1 MLSWKGT
8 RPMKTRDY
16 FLKGLSQGL
25 HKKRQWMN
33 CLFSIVYNIN
43 EFEQHYDYRLY
54 KDEQGLFFFVPGSGD
69 QKEYLEEY
77 KEDVALLHFRD
88 AITISPGEIDNYKG
102 TGPLETTYGNVF
114 VNHLCLV
121 LPFGDIFEF
130 QTGLFNLGKLEKEI
144 LARMID
150 DPEDNDDPNLKAPD
164 GKLYVRQYLMFAEH
178 ILTLPAYSDG
188 VVTATTKKS
197 LMASPD
203 RDAIRSK
210 WIADNQHRLTD
221 PAAVAELSTLLKKVD
236 DDYLAGDESE
246 EFYRSKKKLEGA
258 RKKVHYMFGG
268 ESAFS
273 DGTKVELIAKSL
285 EEGIDMDKLPVMFNS
300 LRAGSYNRGKQ
311 TALGGESTKTI
322 YRMVGTA
329 RIVEHDCGTHIG
341 IPTVIHPYLNGS
353 LVGYGM
359 IENGK
364 TTVLTAEM
372 LNSLVGK
379 TIEIRGPMSC
389 KTGRDVD
396 KGILGKGKNICAV
409 CAGAAL
415 AENPNGIPAAAAG
428 VGGRFLS
435 LFLAKMHA
443 TVLRTVE
450 WDMHKRI
457 T

>member
-1 MLSWKGT
+1 
-8 RPMKTRDY
+8 MKVRDY
-16 FLKGLSQGL
+16 FLKGLSLGL

-43 EFEQHYDYRLY
+43 EFEQHYHYRPY
-54 KDEQGLFFFVPGSGD
+54 QDEKGIFFWVPGSGD
-69 QKEYLEEY
+69 KKEYIEEY
-77 KEDVALLHFRD
+77 EKGKALLHFRD
-88 AITISPGEIDNYKG
+88 AFTLEPGDIENYKD
-102 TGPLETTYGNVF
+102 TKPVLTTYGNVF

-121 LPFGDIFEF
+121 LPFGDIFPF
-130 QTGLFNLGKLEKEI
+130 QTGMFNLGKMEKEI
-144 LARMID
+144 LQRMID
-150 DPEDNDDPNLKAPD
+150 DPDDNDDPNLRAVG
-164 GKLYVRQYLMFAEH
+164 GKIYVRQYLMFAEH
-178 ILTLPAYSDG
+178 MLTLPAYSDG
-188 VVTATTKKS
+188 IVTATTPKS
-197 LMASPD
+197 LMASPERNAV
-203 RDAIRSK
+203 RDK
-210 WIADNQHRLTD
+210 WIADNPDRLTD
-221 PAAVAELSTLLKKVD
+221 PAAIAELSNILKKVD
-236 DDYLAGDESE
+236 DEYLAGDESE

-329 RIVEHDCGTHIG
+329 RIVEQDCNTHIG
-341 IPTVIHPYLNGS
+341 VPTTIYPYLLSS
-353 LVGYGM
+353 LVGYGWVKD
-359 IENGK
+359 GK
-364 TTVLTAEM
+364 TTILTAEN
-372 LNSLVGK
+372 LQPLIGK
-379 TIEIRGPMSC
+379 TIDIRAPMTC
-389 KTGRDVD
+389 KTGRDID

-409 CAGAAL
+409 CAGKAL

-450 WDMHKRI
+450 WEMQKRI

>member
-1 MLSWKGT
+1 
-8 RPMKTRDY
+8 MKTRDY
-16 FLKGLSQGL
+16 FMQGISIGL
-25 HKKRQWMN
+25 HLRRQWMN
-33 CLFSIVYNIN
+33 CLFNIVYNMN
-43 EFEQHYDYRLY
+43 DYEEHYDYRLY
-54 KDEQGLFFFVPGSGD
+54 KDAEGVFFFVPGTGT
-69 QKEYLEEY
+69 QKEYLEEWV
-77 KEDVALLHFRD
+77 EGEAPLHFRD
-88 AITISPGEIDNYKG
+88 AIEIQPGEVPNYKG
-102 TGPLETTYGNVF
+102 PGPLTTTYGNVF

-121 LPFGDIFEF
+121 IPFGDIFPF
-130 QTGLFNLGKLEKEI
+130 QTGLFNLGAIEKGI

-150 DPEDNDDPNLKAPD
+150 DPEDNDDPDAKAPD
-164 GKLYVRQYLMFAEH
+164 GKIYVRQYLKFAEH
-178 ILTLPAYSDG
+178 ILTLPAFADG
-188 VVTATTKKS
+188 VVTATTAKS
-197 LMASPD
+197 LTASPE
-203 RDAIRSK
+203 RDKIRNE
-210 WIADNQHRLTD
+210 WIEANQHRLTD
-221 PAAVAELSTLLKKVD
+221 PAAVAELSALLKKVD
-236 DDYLAGDESE
+236 DAYLAGDESE
-246 EFYRSKKKLEGA
+246 AFYQSKKKLEGA

-322 YRMVGTA
+322 YRMVGTT
-329 RIVEHDCGTHIG
+329 RIVEQDCGTHIG
-341 IPTVIHPYLNGS
+341 VPVKLEPFLIKD

-359 IENGK
+359 IRNGK

-372 LNSLVGK
+372 LTDMVGQV
-379 TIEIRGPMSC
+379 IEVRGPFTC

-396 KGILGKGKNICAV
+396 RGILGKGKNICSM

-435 LFLAKMHA
+435 LFLAMMHA
-443 TVLRTVE
+443 SVLRTVE
-450 WDMHKRI
+450 WDPTKRI

>member
-1 MLSWKGT
+1 
-8 RPMKTRDY
+8 MKTRDY
-16 FLKGLSQGL
+16 FMQGVAVGL
-25 HKKRQWMN
+25 HLKRQWMN
-33 CLFSIVYNIN
+33 CLFNIVYNIN
-43 EFEQHYDYRLY
+43 AYEEHYDYRLY
-54 KDEQGLFFFVPGSGD
+54 QDEQGMFFWLPGNNE
-69 QKEYLEEY
+69 KVYLEEW
-77 KEDVALLHFRD
+77 KEGEALLHFRD
-88 AITISPGEIDNYKG
+88 PITIETGEIANYQEP
-102 TGPLETTYGNVF
+102 GPLTTTYGNVF

-121 LPFGDIFEF
+121 IPFGQIFPF
-130 QTGLFNLGKLEKEI
+130 QKGMFDLKRIEKGILE
-144 LARMID
+144 RMID
-150 DPEDNDDPNLKAPD
+150 DPKDNDDPDLKAPD
-164 GKLYVRQYLMFAEH
+164 GKIYVRQYLKFAEH

-188 VVTATTKKS
+188 VVTPTTPKS
-197 LMASPD
+197 LTASPERNKV
-203 RDAIRSK
+203 RDK
-210 WIADNQHRLTD
+210 WIADNQSRLTD
-221 PAAVAELSTLLKKVD
+221 PAAVAELGALLKKVD
-236 DDYLAGDESE
+236 DEYLAGDESE

-258 RKKVHYMFGG
+258 RKKVHYMFGA

-329 RIVEHDCGTHIG
+329 RIAEHDCGTHIG
-341 IPTVIHPYLNGS
+341 VPVKLEPFIAKD

-359 IENGK
+359 VRNGK
-364 TTVLTAEM
+364 TTILTLELLHQLM
-372 LNSLVGK
+372 GQ
-379 TIEIRGPMSC
+379 TIEVRGPFSC
-389 KTGRDVD
+389 KTGRDLD

-443 TVLRTVE
+443 TVLRTVLWTPE
-450 WDMHKRI
+450 TRI

>member
-1 MLSWKGT
+1 MQI
-8 RPMKTRDY
+8 REY
-16 FLKGLSQGL
+16 FMRGLSLGL

-33 CLFSIVYNIN
+33 CLFSVVYNIN
-43 EFEQHYDYRLY
+43 EFEHHYDYRLY
-54 KDEQGLFFFVPGSGD
+54 KDEKGLFFFVPGSKD
-69 QKEYLEEY
+69 QKEYIDEW

-88 AITISPGEIDNYKG
+88 EFILQPGEIINYKG
-102 TGPLETTYGNVF
+102 TTPLRTTYGNVF
-114 VNHLCLV
+114 ANHLCLV

-130 QTGLFNLGKLEKEI
+130 EAGLFNLSKLEGEI
-144 LARMID
+144 LKRMID
-150 DPEDNDDPNLKAPD
+150 DPPGNEDPLIRATD
-164 GKLYVRQYLMFAEH
+164 GKLYVSQYLMFAEH
-178 ILTLPAYSDG
+178 VLTLPAYSDG
-188 VVTATTKKS
+188 LVTATTKKS

-203 RDAIRSK
+203 RNRVREK
-210 WIADNQHRLTD
+210 WIKDNPDRLTD
-221 PAAVAELSTLLKKVD
+221 PAAVAELSNVLKKLD
-236 DDYLAGDESE
+236 DEYLSGDESE

-258 RKKVHYMFGG
+258 RKKVHYMFGA

-329 RIVEHDCGTHIG
+329 RIVEHDCNTHIG
-341 IPTVIHPYLNGS
+341 VPTTLYPFIAKD

-359 IENGK
+359 VQNGK
-364 TTVLTAEM
+364 TIVLTPELINQYM
-372 LNSLVGK
+372 GK
-379 TIEIRGPMSC
+379 TVDIRGPMSC

-396 KGILGKGKNICAV
+396 KGILGKGKNVCAV
-409 CAGAAL
+409 CAGASL

-443 TVLRTVE
+443 TVLRTVQ
-450 WDMHKRI
+450 WDMHTRI

>member
-1 MLSWKGT
+1 MQI
-8 RPMKTRDY
+8 REY
-16 FLKGLSQGL
+16 FMKGLEQGL

-33 CLFSIVYNIN
+33 CLFSVVYNIN
-43 EFEQHYDYRLY
+43 EFEHHYDYRLY
-54 KDEQGLFFFVPGSGD
+54 KDEQGLFFFVPGSKD
-69 QKEYLEEY
+69 QKEYIEGY

-88 AITISPGEIDNYKG
+88 EFILQPNELINY
-102 TGPLETTYGNVF
+102 TGPGPLKTCYGNVF
-114 VNHLCLV
+114 VNHLCLI
-121 LPFGDIFEF
+121 LPFGSIFPF
-130 QTGLFNLGKLEKEI
+130 QAGLFNLGKIESEI
-144 LARMID
+144 LTRLID
-150 DPEDNDDPNLKAPD
+150 DPPGNEDPLIRAPD
-164 GKLYVRQYLMFAEH
+164 GKIYVSQYLMFSEH

-188 VVTATTKKS
+188 LVTATTKKS

-203 RDAIRSK
+203 RNRVRDK
-210 WIADNQHRLTD
+210 WIADNPERLTD
-221 PAAVAELSTLLKKVD
+221 PAAIAELSNVLKKLD
-236 DDYLAGDESE
+236 DEYLSGDESE

-341 IPTVIHPYLNGS
+341 VPTVLYPFIAKD
-353 LVGYGM
+353 LVGYSM
-359 IENGK
+359 VK
-364 TTVLTAEM
+364 D
-372 LNSLVGK
+372 GK
-379 TIEIRGPMSC
+379 TIVLTPELLQQNMFKTIDVRGPMAC

-409 CAGAAL
+409 CAGSAL

-443 TVLRTVE
+443 TVLRTVQWNME
-450 WDMHKRI
+450 SRI

>member
-1 MLSWKGT
+1 
-8 RPMKTRDY
+8 MKIRDY
-16 FLKGLSQGL
+16 FMQGIAVGL
-25 HKKRQWMN
+25 HKRRQWMN
-33 CLFSIVYNIN
+33 CLFNIVYNIN
-43 EFEQHYDYRLY
+43 AYEEHYDYRLY
-54 KDEQGLFFFVPGSGD
+54 QDEQGLFYWLPGNNE
-69 QKEYLEEY
+69 KEYIESW
-77 KEDVALLHFRD
+77 KEGEALLHFRD
-88 AITISPGEIDNYKG
+88 EITIETGEISNYQQPE
-102 TGPLETTYGNVF
+102 PLVTTYGNVF

-121 LPFGDIFEF
+121 IPFGNIFPF
-130 QTGLFNLGKLEKEI
+130 QTGMFDLKKIEKGI
-144 LARMID
+144 LDRLID
-150 DPEDNDDPNLKAPD
+150 DPEDNDDPDLKAPD
-164 GKLYVRQYLMFAEH
+164 GKIYVRQYLKFAEH

-188 VVTATTKKS
+188 VVTPTTPKS
-197 LMASPD
+197 LTASPERNKI
-203 RDAIRSK
+203 RDK
-210 WIADNQHRLTD
+210 WIAENQHRITD
-221 PAAVAELSTLLKKVD
+221 PAAVAELSNILKKVD
-236 DDYLAGDESE
+236 DEYLAGDESE

-258 RKKVHYMFGG
+258 RKKVHYMFGA

-341 IPTVIHPYLNGS
+341 VPVTMHPFIAKD
-353 LVGYGM
+353 LVGYAM
-359 IENGK
+359 VKDGK
-364 TTVLTAEM
+364 TTVLTAE
-372 LNSLVGK
+372 LINSLIGK
-379 TIEIRGPMSC
+379 TVDIRGPFSC

-409 CAGAAL
+409 CAGSSL

-450 WDMHKRI
+450 WDPATRI